1 MNKVLYPRLAINNIK
16 KNYQTYVPFIL
27 TSICMVMM
35 FYIVGSI
42 ANNPDILLLRGGE
55 MLAQLLSFGIV
66 IIGIFA
72 IIFLLYTNGF
82 LVKRRKKEFGLYSI
96 LGMEKKHISKILLY
110 ETLIVYLLSLI
121 VGLIL
126 GMLFDKLVF
135 MLVVNMLGGIVPIGF
150 QVSRISMFNATA
162 LFSFIFLLILIIS
175 VYSVYRNQTIELLK
189 GGKVGEKEPKAKW
202 MLTIIGLGCL
212 AYGYYIAITVT
223 NVMEAIMLFF
233 VAVLL
238 VIVGTYILFT
248 TGSIALLKIAKKN
261 RNLYYKPK
269 NFISI
274 SSMFYRMKQNAWGLA
289 SVCILSTMVLVM
301 LSTTASLYAGV
312 EDSISKRYI
321 RDIGVYLDTD
331 TADANYLEKFESEF
345 HGYLES
351 KGVESTNHYSYTY
364 LQLVGFLTGNE
375 LNSDM
380 KSIDDY
386 TSVMDKL
393 VIVNLITMEQYT
405 KLTGD
410 NANINENEVL
420 ICSVGSKIQLEN
432 IKLFDNEYKVVQK
445 ALEFESNGLDSAIV
459 YPKLYIIVKDGVV
472 LESIFSKQAEIN
484 TSDYQTTIQLF
495 YGFDMSNYEND
506 DAIFEV
512 IDDFI
517 HDEIGYERAFMF
529 ESKATE
535 ADFAYGMYG
544 GLFFL
549 GISLGLVFIVATTLI
564 IYYKQITEGYED
576 RERFEIMQKVGMSL
590 EEVKKSISSQVLQ
603 VFFLPLMV
611 AIIHLMF
618 AFNIISQFMVVLSF
632 NNMSLFIY
640 STIITI
646 IIFTVFY
653 VLVYSLTAKV
663 YYKIVSR

>member
-1 MNKVLYPRLAINNIK
+1 MNKALYPRLAINNIK

-35 FYIVGSI
+35 FYIVDSI
-42 ANNPDILLLRGGE
+42 ASNPDILLLRGGE
-55 MLAQLLSFGIV
+55 MLAQLLDMGIV

-110 ETLIVYLLSLI
+110 ETLIVYLLSLV
-121 VGLIL
+121 VGLLL
-126 GMLFDKLVF
+126 GVLFDKLVF

-150 QVSRISMFNATA
+150 QVSRISMFNATT
-162 LFSFIFLLILIIS
+162 LFSFIFLLILIRS

-189 GGKVGEKEPKAKW
+189 GGKVGEKEPNAKW
-202 MLTIIGLGCL
+202 ILTIIGLGCL
-212 AYGYYIAITVT
+212 AYGYYIATTVT
-223 NVMEAIMLFF
+223 NPLAATTLFF

-238 VIVGTYILFT
+238 VIVGTYVLFT

-289 SVCILSTMVLVM
+289 SICILSTMVLVM

-331 TADANYLEKFESEF
+331 TADVSYLEEFESEF
-345 HGYLES
+345 QAYLKN
-351 KGVESTNHYSYTY
+351 KGIETTNHYSYTF
-364 LQLVGFLTGNE
+364 LQFTGFLTGNE
-375 LNSDM
+375 LDTNITSF
-380 KSIDDY
+380 DDFS
-386 TSVMDKL
+386 SVMDKF
-393 VIVNLITMEQYT
+393 VIANFMTMEQYT

-410 NANINENEVL
+410 SVSINDNEVL
-420 ICSVGSKIQLEN
+420 MYTLGGKIQLNN
-432 IKLFDNEYKVVQK
+432 IMLFGNEYKVVQK
-445 ALEFESNGLDSAIV
+445 AQTFESNGLDSAIV
-459 YPKLYIIVKDGVV
+459 YPKLYIVVKDATVFGD
-472 LESIFSKQAEIN
+472 IFSKQVEIN
-484 TSDYQTTIQLF
+484 QSAYPTTIQLF
-495 YGFDMSNYEND
+495 YGFDMPNYEND
-506 DAIFEV
+506 DVIFEV

-517 HDEIGYERAFMF
+517 HDDLGYERAFLF

-549 GISLGLVFIVATTLI
+549 GISLGLVFIVGTTLI

-590 EEVKKSISSQVLQ
+590 EEVKKSINSQVLQ
-603 VFFLPLMV
+603 VFFLPLVV
-611 AIIHLMF
+611 AIIHLAF
-618 AFNIISQFMVVLSF
+618 AFNIISLFMGVLSF

-646 IIFTVFY
+646 TVFTVFY

>member
-82 LVKRRKKEFGLYSI
+82 LVKHRKKEFGLYSI

-150 QVSRISMFNATA
+150 RVSRISMFNATA

-420 ICSVGSKIQLEN
+420 MCSVGSKIQLEN

-495 YGFDMSNYEND
+495 YGFDMPNYEND